1 MANRLSAIVTRT
13 GDGGTTGLG
22 DGSRVSKSDQRVAA
36 MGDVDE
42 LNSAVGMLIAIGV
55 PAGELAMG
63 RLLADVQQD
72 LLDLGGELSIPGYT
86 LLKAERVADLDAW
99 LAQANAT
106 LPRLQEFI
114 RPGGTLAAAQAHVC
128 RTVCR
133 RAERTVVELAESQ
146 AVSNTVRQYLNRL
159 SDLMFVMARVL
170 NRAGGGAEHQWDHTR
185 GTGSIASGTSG
196 SNEP

>member
-1 MANRLSAIVTRT
+1 MGNRLSAIATRT
-13 GDGGTTGLG
+13 GDAGTTGLG
-22 DGSRVSKSDQRVAA
+22 DGSRVSKSDPRVTA

-42 LNSAVGMLIAIGV
+42 LNSAVGMLIALGV
-55 PAGELAMG
+55 PEDALDM
-63 RLLADVQQD
+63 RTLLSEVQQD

-86 LLKAERVADLDAW
+86 LLKGARVAALDDW
-99 LAQANAT
+99 LGQANAT

-133 RAERTVVELAESQ
+133 RAERSVVELAESQ

-170 NRAGGGAEHQWDHTR
+170 NRSGGGTETQWDR
-185 GTGSIASGTSG
+185 ARSS
-196 SNEP
+196 

>member
-1 MANRLSAIVTRT
+1 MGNRLSAIATRT
-13 GDGGTTGLG
+13 GDAGTTGLG
-22 DGSRVSKSDQRVAA
+22 DGSRVSKADPRVAA

-42 LNSAVGMLIAIGV
+42 LNCAVGMLIALGI
-55 PAGELAMG
+55 PAHELAMD

-86 LLKAERVADLDAW
+86 LLKAERVAALDDW
-99 LAQANAT
+99 LAKANAN

-114 RPGGTLAAAQAHVC
+114 RPGGSIAAAQAHVC

-133 RAERTVVELAESQ
+133 RAERAVVELAESQ

-170 NRAGGGAEHQWDHTR
+170 NRTGGGAEHQWDRTR
-185 GTGSIASGTSG
+185 
-196 SNEP
+196 ND